1 MLQTK
6 TEEVPAKSVQ
16 VVTSTICDFCGQKIR
31 VRTAGGYS
39 SVTIA
44 RYAGQPP
51 EDGGGMQTTLFDC
64 CSACWESKIL
74 VAFDALGAKPRTEN
88 WEP

>member
-1 MLQTK
+1 VLQTK

-31 VRTAGGYS
+31 VRTADGYS

-51 EDGGGMQTTLFDC
+51 EHGGGMQTTIFDC
-64 CSACWESKIL
+64 CSSCWEHKV
-74 VAFDALGAKPRTEN
+74 VAAMQSLGASPRLET